1 MLQEVIGY
9 SLIHLQ
15 QNNMQLHTGLQD
27 FNLMVLQ
34 DKTAEFLLVK
44 GEYIKLL
51 FYTPPLIYCNF
62 FAISELNI
70 QATVMN
76 SSSRSQIVLAGI
88 NVGLRL
94 AFILGSLTV
103 VQIILIS
110 PVLSKQIH
118 NWTLSKAF
126 WNSTYLR
133 FRGEMEKKWQQL
145 MALSVLLCSFHS
157 NNVI

>member
-15 QNNMQLHTGLQD
+15 QNNMQLHTGLK
-27 FNLMVLQ
+27 VAWYC
-34 DKTAEFLLVK
+34 KTST
-44 GEYIKLL
+44 KLL
-51 FYTPPLIYCNF
+51 SFYLSRVNRSNYCFIHPPTYCNSF
-62 FAISELNI
+62 TISELNI
-70 QATVMN
+70 QASVMN
-76 SSSRSQIVLAGI
+76 SRNRNQIVLAGI
-88 NVGLRL
+88 NVDLRH
-94 AFILGSLTV
+94 AFTFGSLTV

-133 FRGEMEKKWQQL
+133 FRGEMEKKLQQL
-145 MALSVLLCSFHS
+145 MALYGLLCSIHS